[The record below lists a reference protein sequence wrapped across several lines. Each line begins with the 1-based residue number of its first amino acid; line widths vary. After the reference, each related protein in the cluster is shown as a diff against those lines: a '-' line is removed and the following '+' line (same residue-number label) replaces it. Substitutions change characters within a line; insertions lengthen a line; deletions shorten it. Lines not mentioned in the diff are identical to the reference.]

1 MLNAITDIEG
11 IRVGHASDLDGYTGC
26 TAILFDKPARCGID
40 IRGSAAGT
48 RQTDA
53 LSVAHVVEE
62 IQGILLSG
70 GSAFGLDA
78 TGGVMRYLEERGIGF
93 DVGVAKVPIIP
104 TAVIF
109 DLAFGDPKARPTA
122 EMGYTACCNAGPNVE
137 EGSVGVGV
145 GATVGKLYALSKAMK
160 GGVGTASVAM
170 PDGVIVAALVAVNAF
185 GDILDNLTG
194 KIIAGARTGEDAFTF
209 AGTVDAMKRGDV
221 RKQFGIDNT
230 TLAVVATNAQFSKRE
245 MTKVAQMAQAG
256 LIKTVTPVHTTF
268 DGDLVLA
275 VSVGEVKGEVNRI
288 GVLGEFVVAE
298 AIKRAIKKA
307 DGFGKLPAF
316 RDIARGAKS
325 VFVPKGN
332 QEPQE

>member
-11 IRVGHASDLDGYTGC
+11 IRVGHASDLEGCTGC
-26 TAILFDKPARCGID
+26 SVILFDKPAICGID
-40 IRGSAAGT
+40 VRGSAAGT

-53 LSVAHVVEE
+53 LGVAHVVEE

-78 TGGVMRYLEERGIGF
+78 TGGVMSYLEERGIGF
-93 DVGVAKVPIIP
+93 EVGVAKVPIVP

-109 DLAFGDPKARPTA
+109 DLAFGSPKARPTA
-122 EMGYTACCNAGPNVE
+122 TMGYEACERAGLAVE
-137 EGSVGVGV
+137 EGSVGAGV
-145 GATVGKLYALSKAMK
+145 GATVGKLYTTTRAMK
-160 GGVGTASVAM
+160 GGIGTASVVM
-170 PDGVIVAALVAVNAF
+170 PDGVVVAALVVVNAF

-194 KIIAGARTGEDAFTF
+194 KIIAGARTERDSLVF
-209 AGTVDAMKRGDV
+209 AGTVDAMKRGES
-221 RKQFGIDNT
+221 RRQFGIDNT
-230 TLAVVATNAQFSKRE
+230 TLAVVATNVHFGKKE

-256 LIKTVTPVHTTF
+256 LIKTITPVHTTF
-268 DGDLVLA
+268 DGDLVFA
-275 VSVGEVKGEVNRI
+275 VSVGEAQGELNRI

-316 RDIARGAKS
+316 KDISKGAKS
-325 VFVPKGN
+325 IFVPKGK
-332 QEPQE
+332 